1 MAQEIDKSHYQI
13 TASELPLHCPLPNTA
28 LWNSH
33 PRVYMP
39 IEKTGEASCPYCG
52 THYTLE
58 GGPAKSSGH

>member
-13 TASELPLHCPLPNTA
+13 SADELPLHCPLPKTA

-39 IEKTGEASCPYCG
+39 IEKTGEANCPYCG
-52 THYTLE
+52 THYTLA
-58 GGPAKSSGH
+58 GGPLKTSGH